1 MSKGGESLGPVPGV
15 VALFLAG
22 RASSKG
28 RVVEGGGPEG
38 EKEGHPSLSL
48 FSLLALVVSKR
59 GSRPL
64 RVPWDG

>member
-48 FSLLALVVSKR
+48 FS
-59 GSRPL
+59 
-64 RVPWDG
+64 